1 MSRFSTIACPSYRP
15 VTNQNSRL
23 LHDKRGVLSM
33 ANSGRDTNR
42 SQFFITFK
50 ATRHLD
56 NQHTVFGRVVGG
68 LDTLARME
76 ASEVDKVRASFMTR
90 AWWHAFMHAWWCARR
105 LG

>member
-1 MSRFSTIACPSYRP
+1 MYIHIYIFTHIRLHSSYR
-15 VTNQNSRL
+15 SRL

-50 ATRHLD
+50 PTRHLD
-56 NQHTVFGRVVGG
+56 NKHTVFGRVVGG

-76 ASEVDKVRASFMTR
+76 ASEVDKVRFWFRQTDT
-90 AWWHAFMHAWWCARR
+90 
-105 LG
+105 